1 MSNEKI
7 SVGVCLHNTK
17 QLNAIIEYL
26 GKNNLTYK
34 LGEIRPHETEG
45 GTWRGRMLDTLVD
58 TDEQVQALKAFAL
71 SIKVIALTDDEE
83 DEYLVADLEEYL
95 EKKDFMSDFVSEE
108 ETEKVLNKAR
118 ELNNSVNKKY
128 FGNSS

>member
-26 GKNNLTYK
+26 GKNNLAYK
-34 LGEIRPHETEG
+34 LGEIRPHETEA

-58 TDEQVQALKAFAL
+58 TDEQVQALKNFAL

-95 EKKDFMSDFVSEE
+95 EKKDFMSDFFSEE